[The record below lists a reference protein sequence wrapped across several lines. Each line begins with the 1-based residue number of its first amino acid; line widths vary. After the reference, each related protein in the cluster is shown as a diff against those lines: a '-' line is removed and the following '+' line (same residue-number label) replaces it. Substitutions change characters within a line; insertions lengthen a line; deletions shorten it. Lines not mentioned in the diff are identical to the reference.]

1 MDEIV
6 GAVQQ
11 LESDVHAIRVVPDD
25 TLTIAAKITNVKVCT
40 HYTVA
45 LDLCLTLFSFS
56 VRCRLFLLLYL
67 DWSRCCD

>member
-1 MDEIV
+1 MTLDELELTMDEIV

-45 LDLCLTLFSFS
+45 LD
-56 VRCRLFLLLYL
+56 
-67 DWSRCCD
+67 